1 MSSTLIWVSKVK
13 LLQKLKMKNIGFIG
27 IGLMG
32 FPMAKNLLKSGYNL
46 KAYNRS
52 QDKADRL
59 KEFGAEI
66 SLSIKDVVT
75 NSDTIITMLT
85 DDTAVEKVMGSDDFI
100 SNIKEG
106 ATVIDMSSVNPVIT
120 KKYAEILKQKNINYL
135 DAPVSGGTIGAE
147 EASLAIMVGGDEET
161 FKNCYELLKKMGNPT
176 LVGPVSSGQI
186 SKLANQIIVGVTIG
200 AVAEAVTLCEKSG
213 TNPNKMIEALS
224 GGWADSKILQTH
236 GKRMI
241 DKDFTPKGK
250 TTTQLKDMT
259 NIINAGKAVET
270 HLPISSLVKEMYKDL
285 VTDGHGNTDH
295 SSLYNAIEKIN
306 KK

>member
-1 MSSTLIWVSKVK
+1 M
-13 LLQKLKMKNIGFIG
+13 QIGFIG

-46 KAYNRS
+46 KAFNRS
-52 QDKADRL
+52 QDKAERL
-59 KEFGAEI
+59 KEFGAVI
-66 SLSIKDVVT
+66 STSIKEVVI
-75 NSDTIITMLT
+75 NSDVIITMLT
-85 DDTAVEKVMGSDDFI
+85 DDTAVDKVMASEEFVE
-100 SNIKEG
+100 NIKTN
-106 ATVIDMSSVNPVIT
+106 ATVIDMSSVNPVLTI
-120 KKYAEILKQKNINYL
+120 KYSKILKDKNINYL

-147 EASLAIMVGGDEET
+147 DATLAIMVGGDEET

-213 TNPNKMIEALS
+213 TNPIKMIEALS

-259 NIINAGKAVET
+259 NIINAGKAVQT
-270 HLPISSLVKEMYKDL
+270 HLPISSLIKEMYKDL
-285 VTDGHGNTDH
+285 VADGHGNTDH

>member
-120 KKYAEILKQKNINYL
+120 KKYAEILKQKKINYL

-285 VTDGHGNTDH
+285 VADGHGNTDH

>member
-1 MSSTLIWVSKVK
+1 MI
-13 LLQKLKMKNIGFIG
+13 NIGFIG

-32 FPMAKNLLKSGYNL
+32 FPMAKNLLKSDYRL
-46 KAYNRS
+46 KAFNRS

-66 SLSIKDVVT
+66 SVSIKEVVT
-75 NSDTIITMLT
+75 NSDVIITMLT
-85 DDTAVEKVMGSDDFI
+85 DDSAVEKVMGSDEFI

-106 ATVIDMSSVNPVIT
+106 ATVIDMSSINPVIT
-120 KKYAEILKQKNINYL
+120 KKYAEILKEKNINYL

-147 EASLAIMVGGDEET
+147 EASLAIMVGGDEKT
-161 FKNCYELLKKMGNPT
+161 FKECYVLLKILGNPT
-176 LVGPVSSGQI
+176 LVGPVTSGQI

-241 DKDFTPKGK
+241 SKDFSPKGK

-270 HLPISSLVKEMYKDL
+270 HLPISSLIKGMYKDL
-285 VTDGHGNTDH
+285 VADGHGNTDH

>member
-1 MSSTLIWVSKVK
+1 
-13 LLQKLKMKNIGFIG
+13 MKNIGFIG

-32 FPMAKNLLKSGYNL
+32 FPMAKNLIKSGYNL

-66 SLSIKDVVT
+66 STSIKDVVT
-75 NSDTIITMLT
+75 NSDVVIAMLT
-85 DDTAVEKVMGSDDFI
+85 DDSAVEKVMGSDEFI
-100 SNIKEG
+100 SNIKES

-120 KKYAEILKQKNINYL
+120 KKYAEILKEKNINYL

-147 EASLAIMVGGDEET
+147 EASLAIMVGGNEKT
-161 FKNCYELLKKMGNPT
+161 FKECYDLLKILGNPT
-176 LVGPVSSGQI
+176 LVGPVTSGQI

-213 TNPNKMIEALS
+213 TNPSKMIEALS

-241 DKDFTPKGK
+241 GKDFSPKGK

-259 NIINAGKAVET
+259 NIINAGKAVDT
-270 HLPISSLVKEMYKDL
+270 HLPISSLIKEMYKDL
-285 VTDGHGNTDH
+285 VADGHGNTDH